1 MYIDK
6 IQSLQYTY
14 SIKVKEVP
22 IMIQTICPCCSHR
35 FRVAVHFP
43 AWDKPFED
51 TTASCPNCGAELLV
65 SDSHEY
71 NEDGTIK

>member
-1 MYIDK
+1 
-6 IQSLQYTY
+6 
-14 SIKVKEVP
+14 
-22 IMIQTICPCCSHR
+22 MIQTICPCCSHR

-51 TTASCPNCGAELLV
+51 TTVSCPNCGEKLLV